1 MQYMK
6 AKQLAT
12 GMLVAVLLLS
22 GLRNL
27 PGRNGPGSL
36 QQCTNLVERSR

>member
-22 GLRNL
+22 GSG
-27 PGRNGPGSL
+27 GRKKAAGKLGDDP
-36 QQCTNLVERSR
+36 R